1 MGATVTRQ
9 REPAQP
15 VEAPVV
21 SLRDASKSYGPIQAL
36 HGVALE
42 LRAGEVMCL
51 AGENGAGKST
61 LIKILTGAIKRDGGE
76 YLIDGA
82 EVGNPSPAEARDA
95 GIGVVYQE
103 LSLLPDLSV
112 AENLLMGHLPAV
124 RGITRPIELRRRAK
138 EMLERVGLDW
148 LDPGVEV
155 ASLSL
160 AVRQLVEI
168 AKVLGESPRVLIFD
182 EPTTALSESE
192 TKALL
197 ARIHALRD
205 EGHAVMYVTH
215 HLEEMFEIGDRVTVL
230 RDGGL
235 VTCKPMAEFDHESL
249 IASMVGR
256 KIESLYPASKR
267 TIGDTRLRV
276 NGLTPAGAS
285 APIDFEV
292 RAGEIVGI
300 AGLLGSGRSELLRA
314 IFGADPVE
322 AGGIEVD
329 GERVRPGDPRRAVQA
344 GLGLLTED
352 RKQLGLLLELSIR
365 ENASL
370 AHLDEISRFWIVDKR
385 RERNIVDQYL
395 GGLRLRAATWEQP
408 VSSLSGGN
416 QQKVLLARWLATKA
430 KVLMFDEPTK
440 GVDVGAKAEIYKV
453 IGDLAA
459 EGLGVVVVSSYLPE
473 VLGLADRVLVMR
485 DGTVVG
491 EVPAAG
497 ATEVDVLHLASTGGA
512 AASGASGGGAAS
524 GEADGGGAA
533 SGAANDGGAAAS
545 GAANESGAAASGAAD
560 ETGAAA
566 SGAASDESGDGAADA
581 TK

>member
-1 MGATVTRQ
+1 MGATVTPK
-9 REPAQP
+9 PAP
-15 VEAPVV
+15 TEAIQAPIV
-21 SLRDASKSYGPIQAL
+21 SLRDATKSYGPIKAL
-36 HGVALE
+36 NGVTLE

-61 LIKILTGAIKRDGGE
+61 LIKILTGAIRRDEGA
-76 YLIDGA
+76 YLIDGE
-82 EVGNPSPAEARDA
+82 EVGNPSPAEVRAA

-112 AENLLMGHLPAV
+112 AENLLMGQLPAV
-124 RGITRPIELRRRAK
+124 RGITRPIELRRQARA
-138 EMLERVGLDW
+138 MLERVGLDW
-148 LDPGVEV
+148 LDPRTEV
-155 ASLSL
+155 ATLSL

-168 AKVLGESPRVLIFD
+168 AKVLGADPRVLIFD

-197 ARIHALRD
+197 ARIHGLRD
-205 EGHAVMYVTH
+205 EGHAIMYVSH
-215 HLEEMFEIGDRVTVL
+215 HLEEMFEIGDRVTIL

-235 VTCKPMAEFDHESL
+235 VTVKPMAELDHDSL

-256 KIESLYPASKR
+256 KIESLYPAGKR
-267 TIGDTRLRV
+267 TIGEQRLRV
-276 NGLTPAGAS
+276 RGLQPLGAA
-285 APIDFEV
+285 APIDFQV

-322 AGGIEVD
+322 AGHIEVD
-329 GERVRPGDPRRAVQA
+329 GQKVRPGDPRRAVQA
-344 GLGLLTED
+344 GMGLLTED

-385 RERNIVDQYL
+385 RERGIVDQYL
-395 GGLRLRAATWEQP
+395 GGLRLRAASWEQP

-485 DGTVVG
+485 EGTIAG
-491 EVPAAG
+491 ELPAEG
-497 ATEVDVLHLASTGGA
+497 ATEELVLHLASGGVKGA
-512 AASGASGGGAAS
+512 GADGSELASGH
-524 GEADGGGAA
+524 
-533 SGAANDGGAAAS
+533 
-545 GAANESGAAASGAAD
+545 
-560 ETGAAA
+560 
-566 SGAASDESGDGAADA
+566 ASDRFTKDDDAAGDGTPA
-581 TK
+581 

>member
-1 MGATVTRQ
+1 MGATVTPK
-9 REPAQP
+9 PAP
-15 VEAPVV
+15 TEALQAPIV
-21 SLRDASKSYGPIQAL
+21 SLRDATKSYGPIKAL
-36 HGVALE
+36 SGVTLE

-61 LIKILTGAIKRDGGE
+61 LIKILTGAIRRDEGA
-76 YLIDGA
+76 YLIDGQ
-82 EVGNPSPAEARDA
+82 EVGNPSPAEVRAA

-112 AENLLMGHLPAV
+112 AENLLMGQLPAV
-124 RGITRPIELRRRAK
+124 RGITRPIELRRQARA
-138 EMLERVGLDW
+138 MLERVGLDW
-148 LDPGVEV
+148 LDPGTEV
-155 ASLSL
+155 ATLSL

-168 AKVLGESPRVLIFD
+168 AKVLGANPRVLIFD
-182 EPTTALSESE
+182 EPTTALSEGE

-205 EGHAVMYVTH
+205 EGHAIMYVSH
-215 HLEEMFEIGDRVTVL
+215 HLEEMFEIGDRVTIL

-235 VTCKPMAEFDHESL
+235 VTVKAMAELDHDSL

-256 KIESLYPASKR
+256 KIESLYPAGNR
-267 TIGDTRLRV
+267 TIGEERLRIR
-276 NGLTPAGAS
+276 GLQPVGAPE
-285 APIDFEV
+285 PIDFQV
-292 RAGEIVGI
+292 RAGEILGI

-314 IFGADPVE
+314 IFGADPVQ
-322 AGGIEVD
+322 GGHIEVD
-329 GERVRPGDPRRAVQA
+329 GVKVRPGDPRRAVQA
-344 GLGLLTED
+344 GMGLLTED

-385 RERNIVDQYL
+385 RERGIVDQYL
-395 GGLRLRAATWEQP
+395 GGLRLRAASWEQP

-416 QQKVLLARWLATKA
+416 QQKVLLARWLATRA

-485 DGTVVG
+485 EGAVAG
-491 EVPAAG
+491 ELPAAG
-497 ATEVDVLHLASTGGA
+497 ATEEQVLHLASGGA
-512 AASGASGGGAAS
+512 
-524 GEADGGGAA
+524 
-533 SGAANDGGAAAS
+533 
-545 GAANESGAAASGAAD
+545 
-560 ETGAAA
+560 TGA
-566 SGAASDESGDGAADA
+566 GADDSELATGRASDRFAKDDDAAGDGTTA
-581 TK
+581 

>member
-1 MGATVTRQ
+1 MATVTGAR
-9 REPAQP
+9 PAPAAPEEKP
-15 VEAPVV
+15 VVV
-21 SLRDASKSYGPIQAL
+21 SLRDAKKSYGAINAL
-36 HGVALE
+36 TGVTLE

-61 LIKILTGAIKRDGGE
+61 LIKILTGAIRRDSGE
-76 YLIDGA
+76 YRVEGEDLGT
-82 EVGNPSPAEARDA
+82 PSPSRAREA

-112 AENLLMGHLPAV
+112 AENLMMGDLPAH
-124 RGITRPIELRRRAK
+124 RGITRPRELRKRARA
-138 EMLERVGLDW
+138 MLERVGLEW
-148 LDPGVEV
+148 LDPDAEV
-155 ASLSL
+155 QTLSL

-168 AKVLGESPRVLIFD
+168 AKVLGASPRVIIFD

-197 ARIHALRD
+197 ARIHQLRD
-205 EGHAVMYVTH
+205 EGHAIMYVSH
-215 HLEEMFEIGDRVTVL
+215 HLEEMFEIGDRVTIL

-235 VTCKPMAEFDHESL
+235 VTSAPMRDFDHDSL

-256 KIESLYPASKR
+256 KIESLYPAGDR
-267 TIGDTRLRV
+267 TIGEPRLKV
-276 NGLTPAGAS
+276 VGLRPAGA

-292 RAGEIVGI
+292 RAGEILGI

-314 IFGADPVE
+314 IFGADPVD
-322 AGGIEVD
+322 GGHIEVD
-329 GERVRPGDPRRAVQA
+329 GKRVRPGDPRRAVQA

-352 RKQLGLLLELSIR
+352 RKQLGLLLQLSIR

-370 AHLDEISRFWIVDKR
+370 AHLDEISRFWVVDKK
-385 RERNIVDQYL
+385 RERGLVDQYL
-395 GGLRLRAATWEQP
+395 GGLRLRAGSWEQP

-430 KVLMFDEPTK
+430 NVLLFDEPTK

-459 EGLGVVVVSSYLPE
+459 EGLGVIVVSSYLPE

-485 DGTVVG
+485 EGAVAG
-491 EVPAAG
+491 ELPAAG
-497 ATEVDVLHLASTGGA
+497 ATEEDVLHLASGTA
-512 AASGASGGGAAS
+512 
-524 GEADGGGAA
+524 
-533 SGAANDGGAAAS
+533 
-545 GAANESGAAASGAAD
+545 
-560 ETGAAA
+560 
-566 SGAASDESGDGAADA
+566 
-581 TK
+581 K

>member
-1 MGATVTRQ
+1 MSAATQQ
-9 REPAQP
+9 REDA
-15 VEAPVV
+15 VGAGTPVV
-21 SLRDASKSYGPIQAL
+21 SLRGASKTYGPITAL
-36 HGVALE
+36 RDVTLE

-61 LIKILTGAIKRDGGE
+61 LIKILTGAIRRDGGE
-76 YLIDGA
+76 YLVDGRDI
-82 EVGNPSPAEARDA
+82 GHPTPAQARGA

-112 AENLLMGHLPAV
+112 AENLLMGQLPSR
-124 RGITRPIELRRRAK
+124 RGLTRPAELRRRAAA
-138 EMLERVGLDW
+138 MLERVGLDW
-148 LDPGVEV
+148 LDPGTDV

-182 EPTTALSESE
+182 EPTTALSEGE

-197 ARIHALRD
+197 ARIHGLRD

-235 VTCKPMAEFDHESL
+235 VTGAPMADFDHDTL

-267 TIGDTRLRV
+267 TVGAPRMTVR
-276 NGLTPAGAS
+276 GLKPAGAA
-285 APIDFEV
+285 APMDFEV
-292 RAGEIVGI
+292 RSGEILGI

-314 IFGADPVE
+314 LFGADPVE
-322 AGGIEVD
+322 GGEIEVD
-329 GERVRPGDPRRAVQA
+329 GQRVRPGDPRRAVQA

-370 AHLDEISRFWIVDKR
+370 AHIDEISRFWIVDRKK
-385 RERNIVDQYL
+385 ERSIVDQYL
-395 GGLRLRAATWEQP
+395 GGLKLRAGSWEQP

-459 EGLGVVVVSSYLPE
+459 EGLGVIVVSSYLPE

-485 DGTVVG
+485 EGTVAG
-491 EVPAAG
+491 ELPAAG
-497 ATEVDVLHLASTGGA
+497 ATEEDVLHI
-512 AASGASGGGAAS
+512 ASGGGAT
-524 GEADGGGAA
+524 D
-533 SGAANDGGAAAS
+533 
-545 GAANESGAAASGAAD
+545 
-560 ETGAAA
+560 
-566 SGAASDESGDGAADA
+566 
-581 TK
+581 

>member
-1 MGATVTRQ
+1 MGATVTPKPTPTLPVQ
-9 REPAQP
+9 AP
-15 VEAPVV
+15 VE
-21 SLRDASKSYGPIQAL
+21 AL
-36 HGVALE
+36 HGVTLE

-61 LIKILTGAIKRDGGE
+61 LIKILTGAIRRDSGE
-76 YLIDGA
+76 YRIDGKD
-82 EVGNPSPAEARDA
+82 VGSPSPAQAREA

-124 RGITRPIELRRRAK
+124 RGITRPAELRRQART
-138 EMLERVGLDW
+138 MLERVGLDW
-148 LDPGVEV
+148 LDPDTEV
-155 ASLSL
+155 ATLSL

-168 AKVLGESPRVLIFD
+168 AKVLGANPRVLIFD

-205 EGHAVMYVTH
+205 EGHAIMYVSH
-215 HLEEMFEIGDRVTVL
+215 HLEEMFEIGDRVTIL

-235 VTCKPMAEFDHESL
+235 VTCKPMAELDHDGL

-256 KIESLYPASKR
+256 KIESLYPAGNR
-267 TIGDTRLRV
+267 TIGEQRLRV
-276 NGLTPAGAS
+276 RGLQPAGVA

-322 AGGIEVD
+322 AGHIEVD
-329 GERVRPGDPRRAVQA
+329 GQRVRPGDPRRAVQA
-344 GLGLLTED
+344 GMGLLTED

-385 RERNIVDQYL
+385 RERGIVDQYL
-395 GGLRLRAATWEQP
+395 GGLRLRAASWEQP

-485 DGTVVG
+485 EGAVAG
-491 EVPAAG
+491 ELPAAG
-497 ATEVDVLHLASTGGA
+497 ATEEEVLHLASSGSGATAGA
-512 AASGASGGGAAS
+512 A
-524 GEADGGGAA
+524 GGAA
-533 SGAANDGGAAAS
+533 SGAAGGAAR
-545 GAANESGAAASGAAD
+545 GAAD
-560 ETGAAA
+560 
-566 SGAASDESGDGAADA
+566 SAASDVADSATSAATASTTD
-581 TK
+581 

>member
-1 MGATVTRQ
+1 MGATVTPT
-9 REPAQP
+9 PAP
-15 VEAPVV
+15 TEAVQAPIV
-21 SLRDASKSYGPIQAL
+21 SLQDATKSYGPIKAL
-36 HGVALE
+36 SGVTLE

-61 LIKILTGAIKRDGGE
+61 LIKILTGAIRRDDGA
-76 YLIDGA
+76 YLIDGD
-82 EVGNPSPAEARDA
+82 EVGNPSPAEVREA

-124 RGITRPIELRRRAK
+124 RGVTRPAELRRQATA
-138 EMLERVGLDW
+138 MLERVGLDW
-148 LDPGVEV
+148 LDPGTEV
-155 ASLSL
+155 ATLSL

-168 AKVLGESPRVLIFD
+168 AKVLGANPRVLIFD

-197 ARIHALRD
+197 ARIHGLRD
-205 EGHAVMYVTH
+205 EGHAIMYVSH
-215 HLEEMFEIGDRVTVL
+215 HLEEMFEIGDRVTIL

-235 VTCKPMAEFDHESL
+235 VTCKPMAEFDHDSL

-267 TIGDTRLRV
+267 TIGEQRLRV
-276 NGLTPAGAS
+276 RGLVPVGAA
-285 APIDFEV
+285 APIDFQV
-292 RAGEIVGI
+292 RAGEILGI

-322 AGGIEVD
+322 AGYIEVD
-329 GERVRPGDPRRAVQA
+329 GEKVRPGDPRRAVQA
-344 GLGLLTED
+344 GMGLLTED
-352 RKQLGLLLELSIR
+352 RKSLGLLLELSIR

-370 AHLDEISRFWIVDKR
+370 AHLDEISRFWVVDKR

-395 GGLRLRAATWEQP
+395 GGLRLRAANWEQP

-485 DGTVVG
+485 EGTIAG
-491 EVPAAG
+491 ELPAEG
-497 ATEVDVLHLASTGGA
+497 ATEEQVLHLASGGVTGAGA
-512 AASGASGGGAAS
+512 DRSELASGR
-524 GEADGGGAA
+524 
-533 SGAANDGGAAAS
+533 
-545 GAANESGAAASGAAD
+545 
-560 ETGAAA
+560 
-566 SGAASDESGDGAADA
+566 ASDRFTKDDDVAGDGATA
-581 TK
+581 

>member
-1 MGATVTRQ
+1 MGATITRT
-9 REPAQP
+9 PAPTVP

-21 SLRDASKSYGPIQAL
+21 SLRDAAKSYGPIQAL
-36 HGVALE
+36 HGVTLE

-61 LIKILTGAIKRDGGE
+61 LIKILTGAIRRDSGE
-76 YLIDGA
+76 YLIDGKD
-82 EVGNPSPAEARDA
+82 VGSPSPAQAREA

-112 AENLLMGHLPAV
+112 AENLLMGQLPAI
-124 RGITRPIELRRRAK
+124 RGITRPAELRRRARA
-138 EMLERVGLDW
+138 MLERVGLDW
-148 LDPGVEV
+148 LEPDTEV
-155 ASLSL
+155 ATLSL

-168 AKVLGESPRVLIFD
+168 AKVLGANPRVLIFD

-205 EGHAVMYVTH
+205 EGHAIMYVSH
-215 HLEEMFEIGDRVTVL
+215 HLEEMFEIGDRVTIL

-235 VTCKPMAEFDHESL
+235 VTCKPMAEFDHDSL

-256 KIESLYPASKR
+256 KIESLYPATNR
-267 TIGDTRLRV
+267 TIGEERLRV
-276 NGLTPAGAS
+276 RGLHPVGAA

-322 AGGIEVD
+322 AGHIEVD
-329 GERVRPGDPRRAVQA
+329 GEKVRPGDPRRAVRA
-344 GLGLLTED
+344 GMGLLTED

-385 RERNIVDQYL
+385 RERGIVDQYL
-395 GGLRLRAATWEQP
+395 GGLRLRAASWEQP

-485 DGTVVG
+485 EGTVAG
-491 EVPAAG
+491 ELRAQG
-497 ATEVDVLHLASTGGA
+497 ATEEDVLHLASGT
-512 AASGASGGGAAS
+512 
-524 GEADGGGAA
+524 
-533 SGAANDGGAAAS
+533 DGGAPSAAHS
-545 GAANESGAAASGAAD
+545 ESDGGAPSAAQSETDGGAPSAAQSETDGGAPSAGPA
-560 ETGAAA
+560 E
-566 SGAASDESGDGAADA
+566 
-581 TK
+581 

>member
-1 MGATVTRQ
+1 MSAAVEHRKDAVT
-9 REPAQP
+9 AGT
-15 VEAPVV
+15 PVV
-21 SLRDASKSYGPIQAL
+21 SLRGASKTYGPITAL
-36 HGVALE
+36 RDVTLE

-61 LIKILTGAIKRDGGE
+61 LIKILTGAIRRDGGE
-76 YLIDGA
+76 YLIDGRDI
-82 EVGNPSPAEARDA
+82 GHPTPAQARDA

-112 AENLLMGHLPAV
+112 AENLLMGQLPSR
-124 RGITRPIELRRRAK
+124 RGMTRPAELRRRAAA
-138 EMLERVGLDW
+138 MLQRVGLDW
-148 LDPGVEV
+148 LDPGTEV

-197 ARIHALRD
+197 ARIHGLRD

-235 VTCKPMAEFDHESL
+235 VTSAPMADFDHDSL

-256 KIESLYPASKR
+256 KIESLYPASR
-267 TIGDTRLRV
+267 RAIGAPRMTVR
-276 NGLTPAGAS
+276 GLKPAGAA

-292 RAGEIVGI
+292 RSGEILGI

-314 IFGADPVE
+314 LFGADRVE
-322 AGGIEVD
+322 GGEIEVD
-329 GERVRPGDPRRAVQA
+329 GQRVRPGDPRRAVQA

-370 AHLDEISRFWIVDKR
+370 AHIDEISRFWVVDRK
-385 RERNIVDQYL
+385 RERSIVDQYL
-395 GGLRLRAATWEQP
+395 GGLKLRAGSWEQP

-459 EGLGVVVVSSYLPE
+459 EGLGVIVVSSYLPE

-485 DGTVVG
+485 EGTVAG
-491 EVPAAG
+491 ELPAAG
-497 ATEVDVLHLASTGGA
+497 ATEEDVLHI
-512 AASGASGGGAAS
+512 ASGGG
-524 GEADGGGAA
+524 
-533 SGAANDGGAAAS
+533 
-545 GAANESGAAASGAAD
+545 
-560 ETGAAA
+560 T
-566 SGAASDESGDGAADA
+566 
-581 TK
+581 TH